1 MSWWDEIQEK
11 INSGDVLY
19 TPGRG
24 LQRIGKKPFR
34 IISKDLFKLI
44 ITSGASKI
52 PLEKQCFDK
61 IEEAFSGNPLLWL
74 RVASLHDREALENS
88 VDKLIREANG
98 SQLAR
103 GNYICAILEYCE
115 LVLYSMSGNRKG
127 IKLIHVDEKNNLPKS
142 GTNQSLSESKKI
154 EKVKLLKIW
163 EIIHWLDRARWNPHE
178 AKKVIIPGPIF
189 ENLTNSQKIL
199 VHWILYITDQQ
210 RPYADVWIKGGPIFA
225 EIISNYRQKVRPS
238 LELLKDFSSPN
249 NGGAVDVFSSKR
261 QLIGGKTIRY
271 TPRYGMHILSIART
285 LYLLE
290 SFERDI
296 IKFLHDNWD
305 FINSARNE
313 FRGDNH
319 VSRIAFLLYILSY
332 ADITRGIVSF
342 HKDERKLKS
351 NLKNYGDRVRKLLS
365 DKNDLTFEFKK
376 WSKGK
381 KYHKRLWAALRDYLK
396 PGSPFCKYFKGAI
409 EDRGFKDLKNFLAHN
424 QSNILRSL
432 EIPGDIWNLR
442 FLDKIFRGLIISP
455 VELRERYEDLKDSN
469 LVRDRFYPEQ
479 FDVSFSFSQYMCDEL
494 MEEYCP
500 FKANSRIR
508 EYCLVSLGITS
519 GKKLC
524 PVAMITCGFEY
535 YCQTENCPIKEGL
548 SEDLCSGCSVK
559 VAIR

>member
-74 RVASLHDREALENS
+74 RVASLHDSEALENS
-88 VDKLIREANG
+88 VDQLIREATG

-103 GNYICAILEYCE
+103 GNYQCAILEKCG
-115 LVLYSMSGNRKG
+115 LVYYSMQGNRKG

-163 EIIHWLDRARWNPHE
+163 EIIHWLDRARWNPYE

-225 EIISNYRQKVRPS
+225 EIISNYSQKVRPS

-376 WSKGK
+376 WSKEK

-535 YCQTENCPIKEGL
+535 YCQPENCPIKEGL

-559 VAIR
+559 VEIR